1 MHFIDIFLID
11 INVLM
16 FNPLLIL
23 GLEQKGGEDFVLF
36 RMFWLPLLDPFVFDK
51 KGERKKKFLFYVFT
65 PLLMI
70 DKKGEKNLVLYA
82 CLLCMHVL
90 VLEKAKEHVL
100 YFILIG
106 I

>member
-1 MHFIDIFLID
+1 MYCLEYFDYPFLI
-11 INVLM
+11 
-16 FNPLLIL
+16 LLFL
-23 GLEQKGGEDFVLF
+23 TKRGRE
-36 RMFWLPLLDPFVFDK
+36 
-51 KGERKKKFLFYVFT
+51 KKKILFYIFT